1 MVIVNNFPAI
11 KLCYIA
17 YLNNVT
23 LISMIFIY
31 CSAHVNVII
40 YGTYTS
46 GNDTSGNDTNCLLLS
61 I

>member
-1 MVIVNNFPAI
+1 MVIVTNFDEFPAI

-23 LISMIFIY
+23 LISIIFIY
-31 CSAHVNVII
+31 YSAHVNVTI

-46 GNDTSGNDTNCLLLS
+46 ANDTNCLLLS
-61 I
+61 L